1 MHNLQLD
8 VATKTMR
15 PYKLLAVLALFL
27 GLTLNTNAE
36 SLLSLSRL
44 SADTFGTYNRQ
55 SGDFGAG
62 IGVGYAFTDYVELAA
77 DITSLSPTAV
87 FVDNTH
93 ANLDLRLRLPL
104 DSKYNILAPL
114 RLSPYIYGGM
124 GHCLVGSGWDTHA
137 GAGLEFK
144 VTDHINVFSD
154 FRHTFANEEFLNT
167 QGQDSFGVRAGLRFR
182 F

>member
-1 MHNLQLD
+1 
-8 VATKTMR
+8 
-15 PYKLLAVLALFL
+15 LALL
-27 GLTLNTNAE
+27 LSLTLNTRAE

-104 DSKYNILAPL
+104 DSKYNVLAPL
-114 RLSPYIYGGM
+114 RLSPYVYGGM
-124 GHCLVGSGWDTHA
+124 GHCLTGSGWDTHT

-144 VTDHINVFSD
+144 VTDHINLFSD
-154 FRHTFANEEFLNT
+154 FRYTFANEEFLNT